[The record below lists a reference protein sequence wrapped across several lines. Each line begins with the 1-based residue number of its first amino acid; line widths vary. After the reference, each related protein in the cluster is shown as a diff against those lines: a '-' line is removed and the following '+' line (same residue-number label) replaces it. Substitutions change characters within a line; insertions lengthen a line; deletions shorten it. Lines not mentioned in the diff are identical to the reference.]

1 MQQKLEVSVNLAQDF
16 TDAQKAQAQEN
27 IGLNYIARYIITDN
41 DNYVRDITKRDTE
54 HPLEYKKVTTSELNA
69 EVLRNLSIVAEDEN
83 LLRRVA
89 KYLRRVV
96 AEKQNDPTLMT
107 KEEFFA
113 KLEKGEEEYL
123 QGKYYEM
130 LPGESLDDFLKRVG

>member
-1 MQQKLEVSVNLAQDF
+1 M
-16 TDAQKAQAQEN
+16 
-27 IGLNYIARYIITDN
+27 
-41 DNYVRDITKRDTE
+41 
-54 HPLEYKKVTTSELNA
+54 TTSELNA

-130 LPGESLDDFLKRVG
+130 LPGESLDDFLKRVGWFMYRITYTEDAVNDIKRLQLHEPKAYKKSCAS

>member
-1 MQQKLEVSVNLAQDF
+1 M
-16 TDAQKAQAQEN
+16 
-27 IGLNYIARYIITDN
+27 
-41 DNYVRDITKRDTE
+41 
-54 HPLEYKKVTTSELNA
+54 TTSELNA

-107 KEEFFA
+107 EEEFFA
-113 KLEKGEEEYL
+113 RVEEAEEQYR
-123 QGKYYEM
+123 QGQYSTM
-130 LPGESLDDFLKRVG
+130 LPGEFVEDMLRRSGYDV

>member
-1 MQQKLEVSVNLAQDF
+1 M
-16 TDAQKAQAQEN
+16 
-27 IGLNYIARYIITDN
+27 
-41 DNYVRDITKRDTE
+41 
-54 HPLEYKKVTTSELNA
+54 TTSELNA

-107 KEEFFA
+107 EEEFFA
-113 KLEKGEEEYL
+113 RVEEAEEQYR
-123 QGKYYEM
+123 QGQYSTLM
-130 LPGESLDDFLKRVG
+130 PGESVEDMLRRSGYDV

>member
-1 MQQKLEVSVNLAQDF
+1 M
-16 TDAQKAQAQEN
+16 
-27 IGLNYIARYIITDN
+27 
-41 DNYVRDITKRDTE
+41 
-54 HPLEYKKVTTSELNA
+54 TTTELNA

-96 AEKQNDPTLMT
+96 SEKQNDPTRMT

-113 KLEKGEEEYL
+113 KLDKGEEEYH

-130 LPGESLDDFLKRVG
+130 LPDEDLDDFLSRVG